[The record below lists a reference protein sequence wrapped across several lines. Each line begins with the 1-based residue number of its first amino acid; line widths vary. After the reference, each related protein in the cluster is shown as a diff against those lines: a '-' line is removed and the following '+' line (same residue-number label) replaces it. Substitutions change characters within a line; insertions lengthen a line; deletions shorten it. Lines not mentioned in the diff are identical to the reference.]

1 MSSLAVKNI
10 RSITNIKAVRAE
22 TGQPFLFETEHI
34 VMDELG
40 KEKEC

>member
-22 TGQPFLFETEHI
+22 TGQPFSFRNGTYS
-34 VMDELG
+34 MDELG